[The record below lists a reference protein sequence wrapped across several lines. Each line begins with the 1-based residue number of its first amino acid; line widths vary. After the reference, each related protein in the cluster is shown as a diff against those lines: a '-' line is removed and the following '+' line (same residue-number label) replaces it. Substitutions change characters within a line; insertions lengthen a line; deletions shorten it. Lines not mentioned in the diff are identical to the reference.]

1 MREEADPG
9 GTGAQTWAHDEDHRM
24 ELFIFPDGTAV
35 EMIVFAPAGAPSQA
49 SALPVRERDA
59 GPAAR
64 EAQPDVKPTATR
76 APPPLGQEQGG
87 AAHEC
92 PLCGSCLVYP
102 LDWERNRAATWNLV
116 LRCPEC
122 ETQRRVVLGRE
133 GVEAFNREI
142 YLGAK
147 VLAREADTMTR
158 RNFGEEAAKL
168 VEALARDLILP
179 MDF

>member
-1 MREEADPG
+1 MG
-9 GTGAQTWAHDEDHRM
+9 NDEDQRM

-35 EMIVFAPAGAPSQA
+35 EVIVFAPASTPSQA
-49 SALPVRERDA
+49 SSRPTRERDA

-64 EAQPDVKPTATR
+64 EAQTDAKPTATQ
-76 APPPLGQEQGG
+76 APPPVGQEPRG

-92 PLCGSCLVYP
+92 PLCGCDLVHP
-102 LDWERNRAATWNLV
+102 LDWERNREASWNLV
-116 LRCPEC
+116 LRCPNC

-147 VLAREADTMTR
+147 VLAREADAMTR
-158 RNFGEEAAKL
+158 RNFAEEAAKL
-168 VEALARDLILP
+168 VEALALDLILP